1 MIRAPFYFAYTFII
15 LRDNSYSDIESLIP
29 LLIQLMSN
37 EATFIGASDVL
48 QEIMTNSSFT
58 YGINIKTL
66 TVPVLNYLEVRGA
79 SIVQRMLE
87 TGDIGEIEHSL
98 CKLLV
103 ALGEHASGY
112 VASHI
117 QTSRVKN
124 FMHLLLAFTGLPG
137 YYGRDEE

>member
-66 TVPVLNYLEVRGA
+66 TVPVLDYLEVRGA

-103 ALGEHASGY
+103 ALGVICLRTSPAYLDSTRQEFDASS
-112 VASHI
+112 ACFPW
-117 QTSRVKN
+117 TAR
-124 FMHLLLAFTGLPG
+124 LLLSG
-137 YYGRDEE
+137 